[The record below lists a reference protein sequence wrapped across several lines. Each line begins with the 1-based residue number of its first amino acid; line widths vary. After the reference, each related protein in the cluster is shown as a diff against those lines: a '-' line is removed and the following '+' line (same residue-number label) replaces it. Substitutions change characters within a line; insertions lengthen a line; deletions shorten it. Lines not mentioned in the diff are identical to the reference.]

1 MKSEYSTKLL
11 ERKTFVRI
19 KWIRKIKR
27 GQYSNNRRLGV
38 YVQMI
43 KRGGDKCA
51 INKMLE
57 L

>member
-11 ERKTFVRI
+11 KRKTFVRK

-38 YVQMI
+38 YIQMI
-43 KRGGDKCA
+43 KRGVDKCA
-51 INKMLE
+51 INKVLE